1 MKKRKILT
9 LFIVIS
15 SYFSYT
21 QGQSKTCH
29 KNYEDRNSVGTIT
42 CFAPDSLFL
51 LGQHSEAINKLRQD
65 TIQLE
70 YIKFYQLAA
79 NYVLLAEIDSA
90 FLYLNKFID
99 TSPDDRMIYVD
110 KRWDVLRKDTAQWNS
125 LINKIETAFLQCVD
139 SVLNKELAMRL
150 FYLSAL
156 DQKYRLYGVILRQ
169 LPNGDTLY
177 MESSDLDLSLSQQI
191 DSIINQYGFP
201 GISMVGKLASTSAFL
216 LVQHSPKIHKYY
228 KAAKK
233 SYEQGDVI
241 PQQYALMTDRYL
253 MKKMRK
259 QIYGTQGFANK
270 RIEKK
275 YNGHGIIWPVK
286 DFKHVEER
294 RKNVGISTSIEEYAK
309 SIDCIIPEKYYKR

>member
-1 MKKRKILT
+1 MKKKIIVT
-9 LFIVIS
+9 LFIIIS
-15 SYFSYT
+15 SCFSYT
-21 QGQSKTCH
+21 QGQSETCH
-29 KNYEDRNSVGTIT
+29 KNYEDRNSLGTIT

-51 LGQHSEAINKLRQD
+51 LGQYTEAIIKLKQD

-79 NYVLLAEIDSA
+79 NYALLGEIDSS

-99 TSPDDRMIYVD
+99 TSPDDRIIFVD
-110 KRWDVLRKDTAQWNS
+110 NRWDVLRKDTAQWNS
-125 LINKIETAFLQCVD
+125 LINKIETAFLQCID
-139 SVLNKELAMRL
+139 SVPNKKLALRL

-169 LPNGDTLY
+169 LPDGDTLY
-177 MESSDLDLSLSQQI
+177 IESFDLDLFLSQQI
-191 DSIINQYGFP
+191 DSIVRHYGFP

-216 LVQHSPKIHKYY
+216 LVQHSHKIHKYY
-228 KAAKK
+228 KAVKNG
-233 SYEQGDVI
+233 YEQGDVI
-241 PQQYALMTDRYL
+241 PQQYAMMTDRCL
-253 MKKMRK
+253 MQKRKK

-275 YNGHGIIWPVK
+275 YGGHGIIWPVK
-286 DFKHVEER
+286 DFKHVNER
-294 RKNVGISTSIEEYAK
+294 RKNVGITTSIEEYAK